1 MFGWCSHID
10 FGVSVRVGFRSAALV
25 VVLDLTLLS
34 AEKSLMSVP
43 VRSAGELLFAVPAL
57 VRGLAP
63 VQVQV
68 VLEAVQP
75 VE

>member
-1 MFGWCSHID
+1 M
-10 FGVSVRVGFRSAALV
+10 
-25 VVLDLTLLS
+25 VLDLTLLS
-34 AEKSLMSVP
+34 TEKSLMSVP

-57 VRGLAP
+57 VRSLAP